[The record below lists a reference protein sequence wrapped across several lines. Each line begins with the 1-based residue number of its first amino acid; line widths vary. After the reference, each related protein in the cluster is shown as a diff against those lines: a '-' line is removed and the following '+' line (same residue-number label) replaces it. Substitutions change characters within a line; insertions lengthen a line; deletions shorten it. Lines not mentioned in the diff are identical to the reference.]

1 MQSSRPYLI
10 GIAGGTASGKTTLCK
25 EIIKQLNMVGDFTL
39 MTMDNFY
46 RDLTE
51 EEMANVSNYNFD
63 APASLDFD
71 EMYEALQQL
80 LQYKDAEIPD
90 YDFATNSRKKTK
102 ITLKSSHF
110 ILFEG
115 ILALYDPRI

>member
-1 MQSSRPYLI
+1 
-10 GIAGGTASGKTTLCK
+10 
-25 EIIKQLNMVGDFTL
+25 MVGDFTL